1 MKIQCRAGHFIGIFG
16 TLIATTI
23 GISFPAN
30 AQTIAL
36 TSVRG
41 TGNQIFTGALGMD
54 FDVLSGI
61 EITRLGAFDSG
72 QDGFVNNINVGIF
85 DRNTG
90 TLVAGLSA
98 VLNTGNTVAVGQS
111 RFFDLPNVVLAPGN
125 YSIVAQGFGAA
136 DLNGNAGLGGPP
148 PTVDTG
154 GGLIA
159 FVGSGRFTA
168 APALVY
174 PTVVDTGPANRYD
187 AGTFEF
193 IPATIGTTAPEPGSL
208 ALLALTGL
216 PVVGAVI
223 RRRRSA

>member
-1 MKIQCRAGHFIGIFG
+1 MKMMDSIGSRIGMFAV
-16 TLIATTI
+16 LTTAAL
-23 GISFPAN
+23 GASLPAN

-90 TLVAGLSA
+90 TLVAGA
-98 VLNTGNTVAVGQS
+98 FGILNTGNTVAVGQS
-111 RFFDLPNVVLAPGN
+111 RFIDIPNVVLAPGN

-223 RRRRSA
+223 RRRRAA